1 MAGKNDVAETIRQGI
16 VDGELKPGQS
26 IGSIDA
32 TAQKYEASVGATRLA
47 FQELVQ
53 QGYLVARGRAGHF
66 VADTIPDDPVAALP
80 RRLSTDR
87 LESIEEKLDDAL
99 PLLQDIIKRLDRLER
114 RQK

>member
-53 QGYLVARGRAGHF
+53 QATWWRADGLGTSSRTRSP
-66 VADTIPDDPVAALP
+66 TIP
-80 RRLSTDR
+80 
-87 LESIEEKLDDAL
+87 
-99 PLLQDIIKRLDRLER
+99 
-114 RQK
+114 